1 MRQKLALM
9 LLGACL
15 ACALGACT
23 GTSAQSAE
31 SGGADGVQST
41 SAFSYSETSSASEAP
56 SASEEPSVSE
66 VSSVSEPAIPVDLNT
81 LSALAIDQADMGDRL
96 LRVVFTPKQQAEAL
110 AILQADKWEA
120 PYGTPPDVGY
130 YAYGQLITEDGA
142 TVEVTGSWE
151 PDKSLV
157 WLRVDGK
164 LYQYFAP
171 ESVAKEMNAF
181 AKRIFEKE

>member
-9 LLGACL
+9 LLGACVV
-15 ACALGACT
+15 CALGACT
-23 GTSAQSAE
+23 KTPAQAQA
-31 SGGADGVQST
+31 SGGADSTQST
-41 SAFSYSETSSASEAP
+41 SAFSHSETSSASEAP
-56 SASEEPSVSE
+56 SASE
-66 VSSVSEPAIPVDLNT
+66 VSSASESAIPVDLNT

-120 PYGTPPDVGY
+120 PYGTPPEVGY

-171 ESVAKEMNAF
+171 ESVAKEMDAF

>member
-1 MRQKLALM
+1 MRQKLCLV

-56 SASEEPSVSE
+56 SASES
-66 VSSVSEPAIPVDLNT
+66 AIPVDLNT

-171 ESVAKEMNAF
+171 ESVAKEMDAF